1 MGFRGNFFQKLG
13 LPGVAI
19 ACALLHPISAHS
31 EDVLLES
38 VGFRYDFSARDPTSD
53 FKQSDV
59 FVNLNL
65 PLSWDILSRWHL
77 QWRLDC
83 CAGWLGGNG
92 QDAAIFA
99 CGPSLLVQRDHFPLS
114 FEFGSAPALLTRDT
128 FGSEDLG
135 SLIQFESYAG
145 LDLNLG
151 RHTRLGYRY
160 QHMSNAHLDRHN
172 PGLNMHAIQVSWRF

>member
-1 MGFRGNFFQKLG
+1 MGFPGNIFLKSGILHLASFC
-13 LPGVAI
+13 V
-19 ACALLHPISAHS
+19 LLSVPLAHS
-31 EDVLLES
+31 EEFRLES
-38 VGFRYDFSARDPTSD
+38 AGLRYGFSARAHTSG

-65 PLSWDILSRWHL
+65 PWSWDILSRWHL
-77 QWRLDC
+77 QSRLDC

-99 CGPSLLVQRDHFPLS
+99 CGPSLLLQRDHMPLS

-160 QHMSNAHLDRHN
+160 QHLSNAHLDRHN